1 MKVGV
6 ITNGISEDFAQVC
19 KVMKETGVKY
29 AEIQNVFDKPVENL
43 TAEEAAT
50 VKRLSDANGIV
61 PVIVTSHAF
70 AGVPVGALEIGDATY
85 EKHMAL
91 FKNSIEVARCLGT
104 RLVRTMVFTKQVVT
118 FGYHGSDKW
127 NAGGNKSWP
136 KFIKLYEPIVKVAE
150 EAGIELCIEN
160 GFNGMVS
167 STRLAKKMIDELGG
181 PTKIKLL
188 WDLANAIYYQEFPT
202 VDVYEG
208 IKDYL
213 AHIHVKDLF
222 VNTITSEVD
231 VRHIGRGHLAPYLQ
245 DLAAALRK
253 DNYQGCISLENIYR
267 PDGGDFIDGYYQDIV
282 EMKKI
287 FE

>member
-1 MKVGV
+1 MKIGV
-6 ITNGISEDFAQVC
+6 ITNGISEDYTKVCQV
-19 KVMKETGVKY
+19 MNETGVKY
-29 AEIQNVFDKPVENL
+29 AEIQNVFDKPVECL
-43 TAEEAAT
+43 TLEEASI
-50 VKRLSDANGIV
+50 VRKLSDDNGIV
-61 PVIVTSHAF
+61 PFCVTSHAF
-70 AGVPVGALEIGDATY
+70 AGIPVGNLEIGDATY

-91 FKNSIEVARCLGT
+91 FKNSIEVAKILGT
-104 RLVRTMVFTKQVVT
+104 KLVRTMVFTKQIVT

-127 NAGGNKSWP
+127 NSGGNKAWP

-167 STRLAKKMIDELGG
+167 STILAKKMIDELGG

-188 WDLANAIYYQEFPT
+188 WDLANALYYQEYPT
-202 VDVYEG
+202 VDVYRATKDYVSHIH
-208 IKDYL
+208 IKD
-213 AHIHVKDLF
+213 VF

-245 DLAAALRK
+245 DLATVLRK
-253 DNYQGCISLENIYR
+253 DNYQGVISLENIYR
-267 PDGGDFIDGYYQDIV
+267 PNGGDFIDGYYQDII